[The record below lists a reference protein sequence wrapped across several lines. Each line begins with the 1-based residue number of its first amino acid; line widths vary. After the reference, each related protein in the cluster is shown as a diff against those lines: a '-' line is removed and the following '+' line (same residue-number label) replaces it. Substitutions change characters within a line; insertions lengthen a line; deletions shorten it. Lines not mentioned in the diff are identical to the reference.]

1 MSRTK
6 KAKADKLI
14 IVPRGK
20 RTLDLTAYERTEEER
35 RPVPTEVN
43 QLYLDPKNPRLA
55 DVAHTNSQ
63 SSILQVMEKHF
74 ELQPL
79 IDSMLRNGFFWE
91 EPLVAVRERLAEAK
105 NAKVLIVIEGNRRLA
120 ALKMIHANQFGDDE
134 ARARLIAVPVL
145 VRDHRAETL
154 AFVGFRH
161 ITGII
166 PWEAAAKAQY
176 ALGLVKAGYTIEEI
190 AERIGDEGKDIERWV
205 RTQSLIE
212 LARDHGVR
220 EDDVVRSFFFSYLLT
235 ATDAP
240 GTKRWL
246 EIKTDPKRGVV
257 NQANWGRVK
266 KLWHWLYGSKTEEIS
281 PVIPES
287 RQIHRLNRIIAHP
300 AAVKELEATGNFNR
314 AFSQTK
320 ERGEFIVEKL
330 TQVRDLLQDL
340 SGYLSGLDGQEL
352 FGKRVDDLPYVT
364 DAKREFV
371 RIQRSIEEIKE
382 KLKL

>member
-1 MSRTK
+1 MPK
-6 KAKADKLI
+6 KTRKSKSASE
-14 IVPRGK
+14 PFGGK
-20 RTLDLTAYERTEEER
+20 TIDLTAYKSDAEEM
-35 RPVPTEVN
+35 RPKPIPVKD
-43 QLYLDPKNPRLA
+43 LYLDPQNPRLA
-55 DVAHTNSQ
+55 DVITTKSQ
-63 SSILQVMEKHF
+63 ASILQVMEKNF

-91 EPLVAVRERLAEAK
+91 EPLVAVREPLSERK
-105 NAKVLIVIEGNRRLA
+105 NEKVLIIIEGNRRLA
-120 ALKMIHANQFGDDE
+120 ALKLIHSNLFGDEE
-134 ARARLIAVPVL
+134 ARARLTEVPVL
-145 VRDHRAETL
+145 VRGHREETL

-176 ALGLVKAGYTIEEI
+176 ALHLVQANYTIDEI

-212 LARDHGVR
+212 LGKEQGLR
-220 EDDVVRSFFFSYLLT
+220 EDDAVKSFFFSYLLT

-246 EIKTDPKRGVV
+246 EIKSDDKRGVV
-257 NQANWGRVK
+257 KEVNAVRLK
-266 KLWHWLYGSKTEEIS
+266 KLWQWLYGSKTEEVS
-281 PVIPES
+281 PIIPES
-287 RQIHRLNRIIAHP
+287 RQIHKLNRIIAHP

-314 AFSQTK
+314 ALTVTK
-320 ERGEFIVEKL
+320 ERGEYIVEKL

-352 FGKRVDDLPYVT
+352 FGKKVEDLPYTT
-364 DAKREFV
+364 DAKREFI
-371 RIQRSIEEIKE
+371 RIQKSIEEVKD
-382 KLKL
+382 KLKV